1 MQSMHRP
8 MRGKKNNAK
17 SRQTQSR
24 KEREYARGLPEAAL
38 RPLAWLDFAGAAA
51 VVVFVRGSCS
61 GVSFSADAVIA
72 FLMPRSKRALS
83 VASARSALSRSA
95 HRGEAER
102 EETHH
107 VRSTRPRA

>member
-1 MQSMHRP
+1 MW
-8 MRGKKNNAK
+8 K

-24 KEREYARGLPEAAL
+24 KKREYARGFPEAAL

-51 VVVFVRGSCS
+51 VVVFERGSCS

-83 VASARSALSRSA
+83 VASTRSAGARTGA
-95 HRGEAER
+95 DRRKGGMR
-102 EETHH
+102 THH
-107 VRSTRPRA
+107 VQSTRPRA